1 MSTKLENLDVTSVDF
16 VPRGANQKAN
26 IMITKNEKNNGLLN
40 KLTKAFA
47 ILADVFGDKNDTES
61 VEKEAVTFSEMLTE
75 QQVYRI
81 LDELRAANCALA
93 CSIESILS
101 DQENTDKASLM
112 SQSLAEFNSA
122 MQGYIQTWANGQLVG
137 IGKSTAENAES
148 IIQTE
153 EENELNIDKSKL
165 TAEEQ
170 EFLAKIEAKAG
181 TIASAA
187 SQTAMPTEVQ
197 NEVTKI
203 DTNDILSRFDGIMKT
218 LDNTLAKIENDNLAS
233 FAKKYE
239 ILGMKQEELIPFFKE
254 LKKDPAM
261 YDSIIKRFDAAVAA
275 IESSGVFDEIGK
287 RGMEENSSNVVA
299 KIAKF
304 ADEIMKKNPNIG
316 RVKAEQMTWEQH
328 PELVAEYEAQA

>member
-61 VEKEAVTFSEMLTE
+61 VKKEAITFSEMLTE

-239 ILGMKQEELIPFFKE
+239 ILLTR
-254 LKKDPAM
+254 L
-261 YDSIIKRFDAAVAA
+261 
-275 IESSGVFDEIGK
+275 
-287 RGMEENSSNVVA
+287 
-299 KIAKF
+299 
-304 ADEIMKKNPNIG
+304 
-316 RVKAEQMTWEQH
+316 
-328 PELVAEYEAQA
+328 